1 MSAVAFDTLKFAQTL
16 RDKAKFTPEQAEGLS
31 EAFAQ
36 ASADQ
41 LATKSD
47 IADLRTELKADI
59 GDLRAELK
67 ADIGDLRA
75 ELKADIGDLR
85 AELKADIGDLRA
97 ELKVDIADLR
107 TELKVDI
114 AELRSDLRE
123 AELRSAAKIETT
135 KSEILKWMFGAIG
148 FQTIVIL
155 GAVLALSRFGH

>member
-41 LATKSD
+41 LATRSDITDLRTDVKAD
-47 IADLRTELKADI
+47 IADLRTAVKI
-59 GDLRAELK
+59 
-67 ADIGDLRA
+67 
-75 ELKADIGDLR
+75 
-85 AELKADIGDLRA
+85 
-97 ELKVDIADLR
+97 DIADLR

-114 AELRSDLRE
+114 VDLRSDLRE
-123 AELRSAAKIETT
+123 AELRLEAKIEAT
-135 KSEILKWMFGAIG
+135 KADILKWMFGTIG

-155 GAVLALSRFGH
+155 GAVPALSRFGH

>member
-47 IADLRTELKADI
+47 ITDLRTDVKADIADLRTAVKI
-59 GDLRAELK
+59 
-67 ADIGDLRA
+67 
-75 ELKADIGDLR
+75 
-85 AELKADIGDLRA
+85 
-97 ELKVDIADLR
+97 DIADLR

-114 AELRSDLRE
+114 ADLRSDLRE
-123 AELRSAAKIETT
+123 AELRLETKIEAT
-135 KSEILKWMFGAIG
+135 KADILKWMFGTIG

-155 GAVLALSRFGH
+155 GAVPALSRFGH

>member
-47 IADLRTELKADI
+47 ITDLRTDVKADIADLRTAVKI
-59 GDLRAELK
+59 
-67 ADIGDLRA
+67 
-75 ELKADIGDLR
+75 
-85 AELKADIGDLRA
+85 
-97 ELKVDIADLR
+97 DIADLR

-114 AELRSDLRE
+114 ADLRSDLRE
-123 AELRSAAKIETT
+123 AELRLEAKIEAT
-135 KSEILKWMFGAIG
+135 KADILKWMFGTIG

>member
-41 LATKSD
+41 LATKAD
-47 IADLRTELKADI
+47 ITDLRSE
-59 GDLRAELK
+59 
-67 ADIGDLRA
+67 
-75 ELKADIGDLR
+75 
-85 AELKADIGDLRA
+85 
-97 ELKVDIADLR
+97 
-107 TELKVDI
+107 
-114 AELRSDLRE
+114 LRE
-123 AELRSAAKIETT
+123 AELRLETKIETT
-135 KSEILKWMFGAIG
+135 KSEILKWMFGTIG

>member
-47 IADLRTELKADI
+47 ITGLRSDLKGDIVDLRTELKADI
-59 GDLRAELK
+59 IELRTELK
-67 ADIGDLRA
+67 ADIVELRT
-75 ELKADIGDLR
+75 ELKADIV
-85 AELKADIGDLRA
+85 E
-97 ELKVDIADLR
+97 LR
-107 TELKVDI
+107 TELKIDI

-123 AELRSAAKIETT
+123 SELRLETKIETT
-135 KSEILKWMFGAIG
+135 KADTLKWMFGTIG